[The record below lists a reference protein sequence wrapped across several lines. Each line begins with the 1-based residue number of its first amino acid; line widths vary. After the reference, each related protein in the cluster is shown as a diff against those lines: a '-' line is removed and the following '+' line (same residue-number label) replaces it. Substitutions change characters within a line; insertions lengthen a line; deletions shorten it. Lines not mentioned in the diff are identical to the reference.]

1 MKSFTSTALSI
12 FEHKIEKKDFTA
24 QSPLKAITV
33 KTKDNIVIEFAK
45 PTPINAV
52 ALYEVGENVMD
63 FELWASIDG
72 QETMIYHQDLIGK
85 FRFCSI
91 SALTTNKITLRIK
104 KLRREKL
111 TSITMQV
118 FDIKNNRAEFRKT
131 CYAVIGCFG
140 EEFDA
145 ELLKCYTDMN
155 LISNVKVKES
165 GEIYFNDCSSSVLA
179 KDTKGATNLER
190 VISLIRKNNQQ
201 MKIVYTILTESSESF
216 MKAMVNPKFIENIN
230 AFIAKF
236 GLDGIS
242 FDWEYP
248 RGRKQW
254 KTYDAFIIR
263 LKKGIA
269 PKLVTFA
276 VASWLRYNFSKEA
289 IASIDMLEV
298 MTYDNMQRNIDGQHS
313 PFYGDCANAIKH
325 ILKKGFALEQVNIG
339 LPIYARTVDGK
350 PYWANYRDE
359 ADKIGHDNNTLYDT
373 YESTMQNKP
382 YTVGE
387 RYYNSY
393 QMISDK
399 TAYCV
404 LCGIGGVMIWQL
416 GCDVDYSHEFCLSKA
431 IDNSSKER
439 LK

>member
-1 MKSFTSTALSI
+1 MKSFTSRMLSV
-12 FEHKIEKKDFTA
+12 FEHKIYMKDFTD
-24 QSPLKAITV
+24 QSPLKEIIAKSKDAIV
-33 KTKDNIVIEFAK
+33 MQFAV

-52 ALYEVGENVMD
+52 ALYEVGENVID
-63 FELWASIDG
+63 FELWACIDG
-72 QETMIYHQDLIGK
+72 REMMIYHQDLIGK

-91 SALTTNKITLRIK
+91 SSLTTSKITLRIK
-104 KLRREKL
+104 KLRRDKPAK
-111 TSITMQV
+111 ITMQV
-118 FDIKNNRAEFRKT
+118 FDIVNKRTEFRKT
-131 CYAVIGCFG
+131 CYTVISAFKDD
-140 EEFDA
+140 FDA

-155 LISNVKVKES
+155 LISNVKVNQS
-165 GEIYFNDCSSSVLA
+165 GEIYFEDSKSSVLIN
-179 KDTKGATNLER
+179 DTSCSTNLER
-190 VISLIRKNNQQ
+190 VISLIRQTNPS
-201 MKIVYTILTESSESF
+201 MKIVYTILTESSKAF
-216 MKAMVNPKFIENIN
+216 MKAMVNPKFMQNIN

-248 RGRKQW
+248 VGRKEW
-254 KTYDAFIIR
+254 KTYDDFIVR
-263 LKKGIA
+263 LKKSIA

-298 MTYDNMQRNIDGQHS
+298 MTYDDMARNIDGQHS
-313 PFYGDCANAIKH
+313 PFYGSCANAIKH
-325 ILKKGFALEQVNIG
+325 ILKKGFALDQINIG

-350 PYWANYRDE
+350 ECWVDYKDD
-359 ADKIGHDNNTLYDT
+359 ADKLGHDKNTLYDT
-373 YESTMQNKP
+373 FASTVRDKP
-382 YTVGE
+382 YIAGE

-404 LCGIGGVMIWQL
+404 LCGVGGIMIWQL
-416 GCDVDYSHEFCLSKA
+416 GCDVDYNHEFCLSKA
-431 IDNSSKER
+431 IDNSAKER